1 MQKGLVCRFC
11 KGPHLSA
18 RCPHR
23 VFFLSYNN
31 EQSLL
36 EKKEEVK
43 EPSPSSSSSNA
54 IEGRYVPPALRKTTE
69 RTAEC
74 ILDNAFLINR

>member
-43 EPSPSSSSSNA
+43 EPSPSASSSSNT

-69 RTAEC
+69 RTTEC
-74 ILDNAFLINR
+74 NIEYYIMI

>member
-1 MQKGLVCRFC
+1 M
-11 KGPHLSA
+11 
-18 RCPHR
+18 
-23 VFFLSYNN
+23 
-31 EQSLL
+31 

-74 ILDNAFLINR
+74 NIEYYIMIW